1 MKTPS
6 ETTLL
11 VVEDE
16 YLVAT
21 SIEMVLHGAG
31 YAVVGPIPSVDEAL
45 AAVDGQPA
53 ADLAL
58 LDVNLAGHR
67 VYPVAD
73 ALVSRHVPFIFLTG
87 CEGAELPARFAHTPI
102 LVKPFSAE
110 HLLRAIG
117 GTLGQQ
123 ISPGTSPHGRE
134 ANFSAL

>member
-1 MKTPS
+1 MKKPS

-16 YLVAT
+16 YLVAA
-21 SIEMVLHGAG
+21 SIEMVLQGAG

-45 AAVDGQPA
+45 AAVDGHP

-58 LDVNLAGHR
+58 LDVNLSGHR

-73 ALVSRHVPFIFLTG
+73 ALLSRHVPFIFLTG
-87 CEGAELPARFAHTPI
+87 CEGAELPARFAHTSI

-110 HLLRAIG
+110 QLLRAIG
-117 GTLGQQ
+117 ATLGQHM
-123 ISPGTSPHGRE
+123 SPGAQAHGHQ
-134 ANFSAL
+134 ADLSAL